1 MADDDQFDDRRGRD
15 RSRSRDRGGR
25 DDDRGHD
32 NANNNSNANSGDGA
46 NNNLYV
52 TSLSFQVL
60 LCAPPKLK
68 SNAIQ
73 HANNPRMSTPPIFFL
88 LAQTTDES
96 LRAAFEVFGPVDNA
110 SVVKE
115 PVSNVSRYVTAS
127 LSATACCL

>member
-1 MADDDQFDDRRGRD
+1 MADDDQFDDRRRD

-32 NANNNSNANSGDGA
+32 NANNNNSNANSGDGA

-60 LCAPPKLK
+60 LRAPPKLK

-73 HANNPRMSTPPIFFL
+73 HKQPTTSECQMPPIFSTCPDHRRIV
-88 LAQTTDES
+88 AGS
-96 LRAAFEVFGPVDNA
+96 L
-110 SVVKE
+110 
-115 PVSNVSRYVTAS
+115 
-127 LSATACCL
+127 